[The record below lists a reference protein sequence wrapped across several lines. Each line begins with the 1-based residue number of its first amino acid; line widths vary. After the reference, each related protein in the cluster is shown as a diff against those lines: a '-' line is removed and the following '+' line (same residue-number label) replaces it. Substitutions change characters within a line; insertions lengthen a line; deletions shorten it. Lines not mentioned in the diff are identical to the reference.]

1 MTQYLVPEQP
11 EARKKGGC
19 ASPTPTRFIYSGS
32 IHYMAVVKVEVV
44 CRDKAL
50 LHTSFDVTAAQQGD
64 DVAEPGPGR
73 RLAFCSRAYA
83 Y

>member
-1 MTQYLVPEQP
+1 
-11 EARKKGGC
+11 
-19 ASPTPTRFIYSGS
+19 
-32 IHYMAVVKVEVV
+32 MAVVKVEVV